1 MKDKIHPQYYDDAVI
16 KCSCGA
22 VYKTGSTQKEMEIEI
37 CSACHPLYTGKKR
50 IADTRGRVERFKKL
64 TEKAE
69 VRKETIIKAQKAKK
83 EVKKA
88 KVKTA
93 KKEEKKKAKTKKE

>member
-22 VYKTGSTQKEMEIEI
+22 THKTGSTQKEMEIEI

-64 TEKAE
+64 TEKA
-69 VRKETIIKAQKAKK
+69 
-83 EVKKA
+83 
-88 KVKTA
+88 TA
-93 KKEEKKKAKTKKE
+93 KKEAVKVAKAAKVKKIKVTKAVKPAKKTAKNK